1 MTTLHEA
8 ASLSSD
14 EQGLVVVST
23 LRANGTIQASL
34 VNGGVLAHPVTGE
47 TTWPSSPQARSS
59 WRTCIQEDWHGGSRR
74 VTKLATISALRCR
87 LEAVMTANVDVVAL
101 HVADDLF

>member
-23 LRANGTIQASL
+23 LRANGTIQSITS
-34 VNGGVLAHPVTGE
+34 P
-47 TTWPSSPQARSS
+47 PSPRQGSS
-59 WRTCIQEDWHGGSRR
+59 SD
-74 VTKLATISALRCR
+74 
-87 LEAVMTANVDVVAL
+87 
-101 HVADDLF
+101 